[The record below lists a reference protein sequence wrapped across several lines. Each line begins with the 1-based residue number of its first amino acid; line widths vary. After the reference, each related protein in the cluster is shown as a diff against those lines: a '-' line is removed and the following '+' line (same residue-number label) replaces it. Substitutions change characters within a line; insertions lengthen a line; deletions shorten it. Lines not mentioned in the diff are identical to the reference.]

1 MIYMN
6 FMKTDLF
13 TTGPLGDCCAGVGRD
28 SAKGSKDS
36 WNLLR
41 STKSGEKGFHGP
53 AFCAASCQKQ
63 GEEKIVSKIVR
74 YRWIS
79 LLIIFFLFSD
89 YKQNEISTLAL
100 VRIPVK
106 TSSL

>member
-63 GEEKIVSKIVR
+63 GEEKIVSKINAALPQTDFQASP
-74 YRWIS
+74 YSAICNLLLLTIS
-79 LLIIFFLFSD
+79 L
-89 YKQNEISTLAL
+89 N
-100 VRIPVK
+100 
-106 TSSL
+106 SLTTIYL